1 MIKKVII
8 FVLVFSAWMF
18 DSERANGEVI
28 LSEQKY
34 DLKSIVILGIGGGF
48 SSGSDAF
55 FDVFLNE
62 FGSTKRLM
70 AIMPTLS
77 AGTKVTI
84 SPQYRFGFHA
94 NFQVVSF
101 SSSHGQMVDEPGLR
115 GYRNLHQNFE
125 ITNMPLFL
133 SLDYMPYTSQFRT
146 YSGLGLGMVVIN
158 TKWEE
163 GVSSTIEQDTRIGGL
178 HYEDTDIG
186 AFGRVY
192 AGVELGFDKNY
203 EDYFL
208 GSLIIEASYSHTI
221 VNADMFYKVRQ
232 QFNPPKESL
241 NQKVNF
247 VPGYLQLSV
256 NVSFNFN
263 RKVGTS
269 KQRNF

>member
-8 FVLVFSAWMF
+8 FVLIFGAWMF

-28 LSEQKY
+28 LSDQKY
-34 DLKSIVILGIGGGF
+34 ELKSIVILGMGGGF
-48 SSGSDAF
+48 TSGSDAF

-62 FGSTKRLM
+62 FGSTKKLM
-70 AIMPTLS
+70 AVMPTLY

-84 SPQYRFGFHA
+84 TPQFRFGFQA
-94 NFQVVSF
+94 NFQIVSF
-101 SSSHGQMVDEPGLR
+101 SSSNGQTVDEPGLR
-115 GYRNLHQNFE
+115 GYRTLHQNFE

-163 GVSSTIEQDTRIGGL
+163 GVISTIKQDTRTGGL

-192 AGVELGFDKNY
+192 AGVELGFDKNF

-241 NQKVNF
+241 SQKVNF

-263 RKVGTS
+263 RKVGSS
-269 KQRNF
+269 KQRNH